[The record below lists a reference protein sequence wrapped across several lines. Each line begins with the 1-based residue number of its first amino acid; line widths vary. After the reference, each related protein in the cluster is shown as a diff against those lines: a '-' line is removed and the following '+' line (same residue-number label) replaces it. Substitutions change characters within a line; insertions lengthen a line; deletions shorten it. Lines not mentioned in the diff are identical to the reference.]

1 MHTTVTELDSRVDEG
16 STEEEL
22 IDGGTVATPVGEAVA
37 IIPLTN
43 VSTLLATDRVATI
56 IVPETKWEADKTVE
70 VTLTEMEDVNVEVD
84 DTIDDKVVVL
94 TLVRPKMINYFYI
107 VSLSGT

>member
-1 MHTTVTELDSRVDEG
+1 M
-16 STEEEL
+16 
-22 IDGGTVATPVGEAVA
+22 
-37 IIPLTN
+37 
-43 VSTLLATDRVATI
+43 
-56 IVPETKWEADKTVE
+56 E

>member
-1 MHTTVTELDSRVDEG
+1 MHTTITELDARVDEG

-22 IDGGTVATPVGEAVA
+22 IDGGTVATPVREAVA

-43 VSTLLATDRVATI
+43 VSTLLATDGVATI
-56 IVPETKWEADKTVE
+56 IVPETKWEADKTME
-70 VTLTEMEDVNVEVD
+70 VTLTEMEDINVEVD
-84 DTIDDKVVVL
+84 TINDKVVVL
-94 TLVRPKMINYFYI
+94 TLVRHKMINYFYI

>member
-1 MHTTVTELDSRVDEG
+1 M
-16 STEEEL
+16 
-22 IDGGTVATPVGEAVA
+22 
-37 IIPLTN
+37 
-43 VSTLLATDRVATI
+43 
-56 IVPETKWEADKTVE
+56 E

-84 DTIDDKVVVL
+84 TINDKAAVL